1 MAKYRV
7 SLLVDFPDDMHMED
21 IIENLRGSATGK
33 VLSVVPNIGFR
44 IGSSGETKDLS
55 LEQYQC
61 MHCGRFF
68 YINKSDKSS
77 FDLGFG
83 CPYGCDDS
91 GRLTRLITAEI
102 ISVRVCEEARTG
114 EDEEAN

>member
-21 IIENLRGSATGK
+21 IIENVRGSAAGK
-33 VLSVVPNIGFR
+33 VLSVIPSVGGFR
-44 IGSSGETKDLS
+44 IGSSKDIRDLS

-61 MHCGRFF
+61 RHCGRFF
-68 YINKSDKSS
+68 YINKSDRSG

-83 CPYGCDDS
+83 CPYGCDDN
-91 GRLTRLITAEI
+91 GRHVRTMQIEI
-102 ISVRVCEEARTG
+102 REVREVEQGADSEDMEE
-114 EDEEAN
+114 